1 MVTGVAEQE
10 LEEAPSDI
18 QLADAPQMVAE
29 LVLQALAM
37 DAVEVTTAAAVAW
50 QVLDEGPR
58 EAHVALGPQ
67 TTPASVWQALD

>member
-1 MVTGVAEQE
+1 MLTGVAEQE
-10 LEEAPSDI
+10 LDAAPRET

-29 LVLQALAM
+29 LVLQALAIE
-37 DAVEVTTAAAVAW
+37 AVVVATAAAVAW